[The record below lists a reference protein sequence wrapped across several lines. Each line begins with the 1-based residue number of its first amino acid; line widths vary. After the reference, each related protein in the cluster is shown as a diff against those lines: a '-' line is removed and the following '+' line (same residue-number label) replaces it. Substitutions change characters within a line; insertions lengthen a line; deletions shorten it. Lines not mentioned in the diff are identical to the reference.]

1 MTSLNS
7 DAGARLLSLV
17 DRIPA
22 TYLEPFVQAW
32 RYRELI
38 RAVVRREYL
47 SRFSG
52 SVLGWVWA
60 VLSPLGMLLTYT
72 ALFYVTLP
80 QLAAGAGIAE
90 YASNIFVGLIVFN
103 LFNSFIMICF
113 CLIDIVKNMFKST
126 KMSIILSPSE

>member
-52 SVLGWVWA
+52 SMLGWVWA
-60 VLSPLGMLLTYT
+60 VLSPLGRLLTYT

-80 QLAAGAGIAE
+80 
-90 YASNIFVGLIVFN
+90 ASLSMPAIFLSAS
-103 LFNSFIMICF
+103 SFSIFSVSLPTAPPC
-113 CLIDIVKNMFKST
+113 CCTST
-126 KMSIILSPSE
+126 RIL